1 MLFKYKG
8 IDKLGKKAKGTL
20 EALTQDEAKSK
31 LKVMG
36 IYYESLTPSK
46 QLSLDEFSK
55 REMPSTMLS
64 GFAKELSSYLNS
76 GMAMLTALKLMENQH
91 EDEKKYSSFLNS
103 LKSMIDE
110 GKSLNVALTSQKVY
124 SLPNFFTQ
132 SISVSSSGGK
142 LSGVLTNMGNFF
154 SAQSKVKKQ
163 VSSAMAY
170 PIFILSVAILMSGF
184 LITFVVP
191 KITGI
196 FEDSGQ
202 ELPEITQFVLS
213 ISDFLKAHYIALFV
227 SLIIWII
234 VYKFSYKNFIS
245 FKLWVD
251 KMMMKLP
258 IIGTIIQNYELG
270 RFSYILSLMLN
281 SGVSYAQAV
290 ELASTTFNN
299 DGLKKLFADA
309 SIKVVEGNKLSN
321 ALAMSK
327 GVKLKR
333 NFMQSL
339 ALGEESS
346 EVAHILD
353 NVAKLYNEENEDKI
367 KLLLSL
373 LEPVMMLFIAGIV
386 GVIVVAM
393 LLPIF
398 SMNLGA

>member
-8 IDKLGKKAKGTL
+8 VDKLGKKAKGTL
-20 EALTQDEAKSK
+20 EASNENEAKSK

-36 IYYESLTPSK
+36 IYYESLSASK

-55 REMPSTMLS
+55 REMPTVMLS

-110 GKSLNVALTSQKVY
+110 GKSLNVALTSQKVF

-142 LSGVLTNMGNFF
+142 LGEVLTNMGNFF
-154 SAQSKVKKQ
+154 SSQSKVKKQ

-196 FEDSGQ
+196 FEDTGQ

-213 ISDFLKAHYIALFV
+213 ISDFLKAHYVTLFI
-227 SLIIWII
+227 SLILLII
-234 VYKFSYKNFIS
+234 IYKFSYKRFS
-245 FKLWVD
+245 LFKLWID
-251 KMMMKLP
+251 KIMIRLP
-258 IIGTIIQNYELG
+258 IIGNIIQNYELG

-333 NFMQSL
+333 NFIQSL

-353 NVAKLYNEENEDKI
+353 NVAKLYNEENKDKI

-373 LEPVMMLFIAGIV
+373 LEPIMMLFIAGIV